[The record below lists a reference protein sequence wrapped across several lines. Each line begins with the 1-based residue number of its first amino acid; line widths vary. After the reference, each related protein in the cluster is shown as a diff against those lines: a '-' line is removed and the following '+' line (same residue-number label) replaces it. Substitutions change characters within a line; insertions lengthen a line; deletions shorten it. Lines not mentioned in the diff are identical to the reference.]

1 MTEPRPEQKQEGLR
15 VSPHWTRVCW
25 CYMLDCEYC
34 FAAYYCDHGE
44 TECRWCREDEAVP
57 TQIDNRVCEISAEP
71 SISNGDNCEIRLP
84 EKETSQALK
93 EDLKSVSKEGS
104 SSEN

>member
-1 MTEPRPEQKQEGLR
+1 
-15 VSPHWTRVCW
+15 
-25 CYMLDCEYC
+25 MLDCEYC

-57 TQIDNRVCEISAEP
+57 TQVDNCVRETSAES
-71 SISNGDNCEIRLP
+71 SIDDGDSDEIRLP

-93 EDLKSVSKEGS
+93 EDLKSVNEEGS
-104 SSEN
+104 SSEKLNK

>member
-15 VSPHWTRVCW
+15 VPPRWVRECW
-25 CYMLDCEYC
+25 CHTLDCEYC
-34 FAAYYCDHGE
+34 FAAHSCDHGE

-57 TQIDNRVCEISAEP
+57 TQVDNRVHEISAES
-71 SISNGDNCEIRLP
+71 SISDGDSYEIRLP

-93 EDLKSVSKEGS
+93 EDLKSVNKEEPS
-104 SSEN
+104 SNN